1 MLKFHFHLPDKI
13 FFSNFATPI
22 TKEIAK
28 IMIKYSVKEK
38 DSPVD
43 VLEEELKDENH
54 LVVFNDEVNTFDF
67 VIESL
72 IKVCQH
78 DPIQAEQCTFIIHF
92 NGKCSVKDGSYN
104 KLRPMCEALLDR
116 GLSATID

>member
-1 MLKFHFHLPDKI
+1 MTRY
-13 FFSNFATPI
+13 S
-22 TKEIAK
+22 TKEK
-28 IMIKYSVKEK
+28 S
-38 DSPVD
+38 SPVD
-43 VLEEELKDENH
+43 LLEEELKDENH
-54 LVVFNDEVNTFDF
+54 LVVFNDNVNTFEF

-72 IKVCQH
+72 IKVCLH
-78 DPIQAEQCTFIIHF
+78 DPIQAEQCTYIIHH

>member
-1 MLKFHFHLPDKI
+1 M
-13 FFSNFATPI
+13 N
-22 TKEIAK
+22 
-28 IMIKYSVKEK
+28 YSTKEK
-38 DSPVD
+38 DAPVD

-54 LVVFNDEVNTFDF
+54 LVVFNDDYNTFDF

-72 IKVCQH
+72 IKICQH
-78 DPIQAEQCTFIIHF
+78 DPIQAEQCTFIIHY
-92 NGKCSVKDGSYN
+92 NGKCSVKDGSFN

>member
-1 MLKFHFHLPDKI
+1 
-13 FFSNFATPI
+13 
-22 TKEIAK
+22 
-28 IMIKYSVKEK
+28 MIKYSVKEK

-72 IKVCQH
+72 IKICQH